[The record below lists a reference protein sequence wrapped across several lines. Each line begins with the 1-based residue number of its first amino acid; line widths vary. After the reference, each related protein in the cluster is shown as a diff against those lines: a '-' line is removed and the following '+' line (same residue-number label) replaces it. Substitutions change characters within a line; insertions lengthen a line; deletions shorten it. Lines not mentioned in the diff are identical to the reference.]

1 MRKIGLLR
9 LSALGDVVLVV
20 PLVNAL
26 LKAFPDAEIT
36 WITTQS
42 TVDLIGPMKGLKW
55 LVVKKPRSIRAFWG
69 NRKLLKDS
77 RFDELLVLQASFSAH
92 LVSMQISA
100 QRKIGFDRQRG
111 KDFHRFFIDE
121 SIAYE
126 DQHFVDAYLSFA
138 HKLGATD
145 HEVSWSGAFSNRD
158 LNWVDTEMPDGFPR
172 VGIATTPSKKERR
185 WSGENYRRVI
195 EYLVR
200 KKVTVCLFGGEGDEE
215 RSFNAELA
223 SYFPDQIAD
232 LTGKTSLPQ
241 WSALISQVSL
251 VVAPD
256 TGSVHLAR
264 ALGVPVVGL
273 YAVANPSLTGPYLNQ
288 DYCVNKYHEAVEKY
302 TSASK
307 ARDYHDR
314 VHHPDAMSLIKADEV
329 IGKIEQAL
337 GLQS

>member
-1 MRKIGLLR
+1 MVG
-9 LSALGDVVLVV
+9 G
-20 PLVNAL
+20 
-26 LKAFPDAEIT
+26 
-36 WITTQS
+36 
-42 TVDLIGPMKGLKW
+42 
-55 LVVKKPRSIRAFWG
+55 
-69 NRKLLKDS
+69 
-77 RFDELLVLQASFSAH
+77 ELQESH
-92 LVSMQISA
+92 RVSC
-100 QRKIGFDRQRG
+100 
-111 KDFHRFFIDE
+111 E
-121 SIAYE
+121 
-126 DQHFVDAYLSFA
+126 
-138 HKLGATD
+138 
-145 HEVSWSGAFSNRD
+145 
-158 LNWVDTEMPDGFPR
+158 
-172 VGIATTPSKKERR
+172 
-185 WSGENYRRVI
+185 
-195 EYLVR
+195 

-223 SYFPDQIAD
+223 SYFPGEITD

-241 WSALISQVSL
+241 WSALISQISL

-288 DYCVNKYHEAVEKY
+288 DYCVNKYNEAVEKY